1 MSGMIAIE
9 LNDAGIRV
17 ADVSGLLADS
27 PGYAHLSEDG
37 MQFGQVAL
45 GRAKLEPS
53 LSFNRYWQHLDDQP
67 LPRAHVQAR
76 SQADLVH
83 GHLKALWSGLNETP
97 EDVVLVL
104 PGTWSRD
111 QIGLLLGIAEALDMP
126 VRLLVDASLAAAEAP
141 TDCATLLHLDL
152 HLHQAVLSTLTQ
164 TDTLSV
170 TAAQRIDDVG
180 LIGFRED
187 WARSIG
193 RRFVRETRFDPLHR
207 AQSEQALHDALPTLL
222 KNLRSEGRDT
232 LELATGETPC
242 PLTLGRVDLETASSA
257 RVQVLLREIDRLAAT
272 DGVTEVQLTARSAE
286 VPGLIQAIDAEQGLR
301 TQVLPADAAVLGGL
315 DLATTCSHPTHGVAW
330 IRSRPL
336 NAAAASGLQVGGED
350 VTEGPSPT
358 HLLYQERAHAIG
370 PHPLVVGRAP
380 PAGVYGLRLEGEL
393 HGVSREHCSIRLEPQ
408 GAVLKDLSRYGTYLN
423 GRRLD
428 AEAYLRAGD
437 RVRIG
442 TPGVELLL
450 IQAVGHGEAP

>member
-1 MSGMIAIE
+1 MIAIE

-17 ADVSGLLADS
+17 ADGSGPLAES
-27 PGYAHLSEDG
+27 PGYAHLTGDG
-37 MQFGQVAL
+37 MQFGQAAL
-45 GRAKLEPS
+45 VRAKLEPS
-53 LSFNRYWQHLDDQP
+53 LSFNRYWQHLDNQP
-67 LPRAHVQAR
+67 LARAHVQAR

-83 GHLKALWSGLNETP
+83 GHLQALWSALSETP

-111 QIGLLLGIAEALDMP
+111 QIGLLLGIAEAMDMP
-126 VRLLVDASLAAAEAP
+126 VRLLVDASLAAAKAP
-141 TDCATLLHLDL
+141 ADCATLLHLDL

-170 TAAQRIDDVG
+170 TAAQRIEDAG

-207 AQSEQALHDALPTLL
+207 AQTEQALHDALPTLL
-222 KNLRSEGRDT
+222 ANLSAEGRGT
-232 LELATGETPC
+232 LELTVGETPY
-242 PLTLGRVDLETASSA
+242 PLTLGSTDLSAASSS
-257 RVQVLLREIDRLAAT
+257 RVEVLLRAIGRLAAT

-286 VPGLIQAIDAEQGLR
+286 VPGLIQAIEAEPGLR
-301 TQVLPADAAVLGGL
+301 AHSLTADAAVLGGL
-315 DLATTCSHPTHGVAW
+315 ALGTTVSQRTDGVAW

-336 NAAAASGLQVGGED
+336 NANAASERRLGRQDLPPL
-350 VTEGPSPT
+350 PSPT
-358 HLLYQERAHAIG
+358 HLLYEDRAHAIG
-370 PHPLVVGRAP
+370 PQPLVVGRAP
-380 PAGVYGLRLEGEL
+380 SAGSYGLRLEGEL
-393 HGVSREHCSIRLEPQ
+393 HGVSREHCSVRLDPQ

-423 GRRLD
+423 GRLMD
-428 AEAYLRAGD
+428 GEAYLCAGD

>member
-1 MSGMIAIE
+1 MIAIE

-17 ADVSGLLADS
+17 ADASRALAES
-27 PGYAHLSEDG
+27 PGYAHLTGDG

-67 LPRAHVQAR
+67 LARAHVQAR

-83 GHLKALWSGLNETP
+83 GHLQALWSALSEAP

-126 VRLLVDASLAAAEAP
+126 VRLLVDASLAAAKVPA
-141 TDCATLLHLDL
+141 DCARLLHLDL

-207 AQSEQALHDALPTLL
+207 AQTEQALHDALPALL
-222 KNLRSEGRDT
+222 ENLSTEGRGT
-232 LELATGETPC
+232 LELAAGETPY
-242 PLTLGRVDLETASSA
+242 PLTLGCADLSTASSA
-257 RVQVLLREIDRLAAT
+257 RVEVLLREIGRLAAT

-286 VPGLIQAIDAEQGLR
+286 VPGLIQAIEAVPDLR
-301 TQVLPADAAVLGGL
+301 AHALTADAAVRGGL
-315 DLATTCSHPTHGVAW
+315 ALATTVSHRTDGVAW

-336 NAAAASGLQVGGED
+336 NEHAASGLPPGRED
-350 VTEGPSPT
+350 VPPLPPPT
-358 HLLYQERAHAIG
+358 HLLYQDRAHVIG
-370 PHPLVVGRAP
+370 PQPLVVGRAP
-380 PAGVYGLRLEGEL
+380 PAGSYGLRLDGEL
-393 HGVSREHCSIRLEPQ
+393 RGVSREHCSVRLDPQ
-408 GAVLKDLSRYGTYLN
+408 GAVVQDLSRYGTYLN
-423 GRRLD
+423 GQRLD
-428 AEAYLRAGD
+428 GEVYLRPGD

-450 IQAVGHGEAP
+450 IRAVGHDEAS